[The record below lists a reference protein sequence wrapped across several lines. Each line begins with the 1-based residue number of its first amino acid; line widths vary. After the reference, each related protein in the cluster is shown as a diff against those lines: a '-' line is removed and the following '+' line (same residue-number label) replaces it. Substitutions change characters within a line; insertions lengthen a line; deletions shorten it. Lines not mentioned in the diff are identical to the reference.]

1 MITRASSILILA
13 GILVVSVPQFAAG
26 QDPTPS
32 PTPLDKQYI
41 WKNTGTDFN
50 NGNNW
55 TPNGGPPVA
64 GDVGAFNA
72 AAVTQPQ
79 LTASD
84 TISGLY
90 FTGTG
95 TSGYDL
101 TRSGITQTLTL
112 TGPNTIIGSENG
124 NDNQTVAI
132 GAENT
137 SGTNTID
144 VPIILA
150 PATGSTSTIFQAAGG
165 TLVINGVISG
175 TSIGLSKT
183 GGGTLTL
190 SGANTYSGATTVSAG
205 TLLVNGSLASGSA
218 VTVSNSGTVL
228 GGTGTINGTVT
239 VNSGAILQGGAG
251 STGQTLTLKGAV
263 TMSTGSVIQLA
274 LGPSL
279 THSTIAISSPGTL
292 SFATN
297 QDFRFIDLG
306 ATTGT
311 YLGLITGVPNPGT
324 AALNSWVIDN
334 AGFTGTFSW
343 DSTNGGEIDLTLTKV
358 PEPGTWGAAALGA
371 FVIGY
376 TQRRRVSRL
385 LARA

>member
-1 MITRASSILILA
+1 MIARASSILILA
-13 GILVVSVPQFAAG
+13 GILVVSVSQFAAG

-183 GGGTLTL
+183 GGGTLVL
-190 SGANTYSGATTVSAG
+190 SGTNTYSGATTVSAG
-205 TLLVNGSLASGSA
+205 TLFVNGSLAAGSA

-228 GGTGTINGTVT
+228 GGTGTINGSVSIAS
-239 VNSGAILQGGAG
+239 SGAILEGGTG
-251 STGQTLTLKGAV
+251 SIGQTLTLKGAV
-263 TMSTGSVIQLA
+263 TMSSGSIIELA
-274 LGPSL
+274 LGAAG
-279 THSTIAISSPGTL
+279 THSTLAISSPGTL
-292 SFATN
+292 TFATN
-297 QDFRFIDLG
+297 QDFKFIG
-306 ATTGT
+306 SPMVGIYT
-311 YLGLITGVPNPGT
+311 GLITGVPDPGT
-324 AALNSWVIDN
+324 ALNSWVIDN
-334 AGFTGTFSW
+334 SGYVGTFSW

-358 PEPGTWGAAALGA
+358 PEPGTWGAAALA
-371 FVIGY
+371 FGVVGY
-376 TQRRRVSRL
+376 SQRRRFSRL
-385 LARA
+385 LKRA

>member
-32 PTPLDKQYI
+32 PTPEDAQRT
-41 WKNTGTDFN
+41 WNNSGTDFN
-50 NGNNW
+50 TDTNW
-55 TPNGGPPVA
+55 TPNHAPGT
-64 GDVGAFNA
+64 GDVAAFNTA
-72 AAVTQPQ
+72 EVTQPK
-79 LTASD
+79 LSMSV
-84 TISGLY
+84 TIAGLY

-101 TRSGITQTLTL
+101 TNTAGETLTL
-112 TGPNTIIGSENG
+112 TASNTAIGNETGNG
-124 NDNQTVAI
+124 NSVAI

-150 PATGSTSTIFQAAGG
+150 PGTGTVSTIFQATGG

-175 TSIGLSKT
+175 TGISLSKT

-190 SGANTYSGATTVSAG
+190 SGTNTYSGATTVSAG
-205 TLLVNGSLASGSA
+205 TLFVNGSLASGSA

-228 GGTGTINGTVT
+228 GGTGTINGSVSIAS
-239 VNSGAILQGGAG
+239 SGAILEGGTG
-251 STGQTLTLKGAV
+251 SIGQTLTLKGAV
-263 TMSTGSVIQLA
+263 TMSSGSVIELA
-274 LGPSL
+274 LGAAG
-279 THSTIAISSPGTL
+279 THSTLAISSPGTL
-292 SFATN
+292 TFATN
-297 QDFRFIDLG
+297 QDFKFIG
-306 ATTGT
+306 SPMVGT
-311 YLGLITGVPNPGT
+311 YTGIITGVPNPGT
-324 AALNSWVIDN
+324 ALNSWVIDN
-334 AGFTGTFSW
+334 SGFTGTFSW

-358 PEPGTWGAAALGA
+358 PEPGTWGAAALA
-371 FVIGY
+371 ALVIGY